1 MSITALEYV
10 IIVLTV
16 QVKKLALTG
25 LNQREIS
32 GCISPVFL
40 GITDTVQ
47 NYLCYCSEPEYA
59 VGSGLRFD
67 LSE

>member
-25 LNQREIS
+25 SNQREIS
-32 GCISPVFL
+32 GCISPGFL
-40 GITDTVQ
+40 GIADTVQ
-47 NYLCYCSEPEYA
+47 NYLCYYSGPE
-59 VGSGLRFD
+59 
-67 LSE
+67 